1 MGETLNPTVAR
12 PPQWVRVLRT
22 VAAVLLVVTNLSYVF
37 RILSVWNILNDS
49 MLDTSYAIVSVLHF
63 IAFAFLATVASDK
76 SSRIAIIGIFIS
88 MLFNTIVN
96 VTSNIYI
103 QIISV
108 LLSLLQIYFWT
119 VIFRNEKLTST
130 QRRWTVL
137 LFVLLI
143 HQSIFK
149 FLNISEL
156 RELDII
162 QSAID
167 FLSIYLDSTIE
178 IIIRDFFLIPFI
190 VIGWWKLCHS
200 ELFAGNYSATPAQP
214 KIYSPLNK
222 YTVAVIISWGLVIL
236 FTFLYN
242 DYIYEF
248 LNRIDFSI

>member
-22 VAAVLLVVTNLSYVF
+22 VAAVLLVVTSLSDVF
-37 RILSVWNILNDS
+37 LTVWRILNDS
-49 MLDTSYAIVSVLHF
+49 MPGTSYAIASVLDF

-76 SSRIAIIGIFIS
+76 SSRIAIIGILIS
-88 MLFNTIVN
+88 ILFNTIIN

-103 QIISV
+103 QIISL

-143 HQSIFK
+143 YQSI
-149 FLNISEL
+149 LNFWSISEL

-162 QSAID
+162 QSARD
-167 FLSIYLDSTIE
+167 FLAIYLNSTIE
-178 IIIRDFFLIPFI
+178 IIIRQFFIIPFM

-236 FTFLYN
+236 FAFLYN